1 MPTGVGETDI
11 DCPVCVG
18 VVLQTY
24 ELYAVVTA
32 TETAVPTQMVP
43 SLEVVPLVSVYPTAG
58 VGSEFTV
65 TVEVADAVQPFAAVA
80 VTV

>member
-1 MPTGVGETDI
+1 MPTGVGETEI
-11 DCPVCVG
+11 DCVVWVG

-32 TETAVPTQMVP
+32 TETADPIQIVP

-58 VGSEFTV
+58 VGSGLTV
-65 TVEVADAVQPFAAVA
+65 TVEAAEAVHPLAAVA
-80 VTV
+80 VIV

>member
-1 MPTGVGETDI
+1 MPTDIGDSEI
-11 DCPVCVG
+11 DCVVWVG
-18 VVLQTY
+18 VVLHTY

-32 TETAVPTQMVP
+32 TETEEPTQMVP

-58 VGSEFTV
+58 VGSGFTV
-65 TVEVADAVQPFAAVA
+65 TVEVADAVHPLAAVA

>member
-1 MPTGVGETDI
+1 MPTGVGETEI
-11 DCPVCVG
+11 DCVVC

-32 TETAVPTQMVP
+32 TETADPIQIVP

-58 VGSEFTV
+58 VGSGLTV
-65 TVEVADAVQPFAAVA
+65 TVEAAEAVHPLAAVA

>member
-11 DCPVCVG
+11 DCEVWVG
-18 VVLQTY
+18 VVLHTY

-32 TETAVPTQMVP
+32 TVTAEPIQMVP
-43 SLEVVPLVSVYPTAG
+43 SLEVVPLISVYPTAG
-58 VGSEFTV
+58 VGSGFTV
-65 TVEVADAVQPFAAVA
+65 TVEVAVAVHPFAAVA